1 MGGKKDKHS
10 NSDEAALFRE
20 SIGEVKPV
28 SSRRKR
34 LQSPTPKP
42 HARFTEADHQ
52 AVLHESLATGPDPA
66 DMETGEELIFQRPNV
81 GRKVMRQL
89 RRGNYS
95 LQEEIDLHGLT
106 ADEAQVEL
114 HGFIK
119 RCSIDGIRCVR
130 VVHGKGLGSGPKGPV
145 LKAGVNRWLTQWEEV
160 AAFCSA
166 QPRDGGTG
174 AVYVLLSK

>member
-1 MGGKKDKHS
+1 
-10 NSDEAALFRE
+10 
-20 SIGEVKPV
+20 
-28 SSRRKR
+28 
-34 LQSPTPKP
+34 
-42 HARFTEADHQ
+42 
-52 AVLHESLATGPDPA
+52 
-66 DMETGEELIFQRPNV
+66 METGEELIFQRPNV

-119 RCSIDGIRCVR
+119 QCSIDGIRCVR

-174 AVYVLLSK
+174 AVYVLLSQ